1 MKREIRVR
9 ESCFM
14 RSEYLPMKKNL
25 RCARTVGVLAKGGK
39 VLDDLAEMGYVIPEL
54 ASWVGPASTQATP

>member
-39 VLDDLAEMGYVIPEL
+39 VLDDLAEVAGGQVPQQ
-54 ASWVGPASTQATP
+54 VGGGQVEVGQVR